1 MDDVCQARDDW
12 LTWAGEPAAEII
24 PESDAHLGASLGQ
37 PEEGVA
43 AVATDVAAG
52 ATADFAFGHLTAD
65 VVLRAVRVQR
75 NVRMVEHGQQLGVI
89 GVQPLQQAIKS
100 DEAGVAAED
109 IVEPCA
115 ELATP
120 PRRAARSAS
129 AQAAGRH
136 AGGR

>member
-12 LTWAGEPAAEII
+12 LTWDGEPAAEII
-24 PESDAHLGASLGQ
+24 PESHAQLGAGLGQ
-37 PEEGVA
+37 TA

-100 DEAGVAAED
+100 DEAG
-109 IVEPCA
+109 P
-115 ELATP
+115 
-120 PRRAARSAS
+120 
-129 AQAAGRH
+129 
-136 AGGR
+136 GGRRYSRTV

>member
-24 PESDAHLGASLGQ
+24 PEATPNWRRSWPDQGRI
-37 PEEGVA
+37 A

-100 DEAGVAAED
+100 DEAERVNDFDTSWIG
-109 IVEPCA
+109 I
-115 ELATP
+115 
-120 PRRAARSAS
+120 
-129 AQAAGRH
+129 
-136 AGGR
+136 

>member
-12 LTWAGEPAAEII
+12 LTWDGEPAAEII

-100 DEAGVAAED
+100 DEAERVNDFDTSWIG
-109 IVEPCA
+109 I
-115 ELATP
+115 
-120 PRRAARSAS
+120 
-129 AQAAGRH
+129 
-136 AGGR
+136 